1 MDLARYVTELGSEG
15 ANLAIGGVKHPW
27 QTGVGY
33 GWKRTYQTARLSFP
47 AY

>member
-1 MDLARYVTELGSEG
+1 LVTISF
-15 ANLAIGGVKHPW
+15 VR
-27 QTGVGY
+27 Y